1 MKASWIENLRKNQLL
16 FTSLA
21 PISFC
26 KSSTLLPENSYRAPR
41 IKVYPISCRKI
52 MLKDWKKKFFLMIPI
67 CLLDFD
73 LCPSR
78 KAMKSMKS
86 GRRPLL

>member
-1 MKASWIENLRKNQLL
+1 
-16 FTSLA
+16 
-21 PISFC
+21 
-26 KSSTLLPENSYRAPR
+26 
-41 IKVYPISCRKI
+41 

-86 GRRPLL
+86 GRRPLLKARTISGSKNVYSATEKILSFPI